1 MPLKK
6 KSIFVF
12 DDNMAYRTFLLV
24 PPVQYYG
31 MSDQY
36 GLVTSS
42 IVYLDLQ
49 MSLFAP
55 GLEQYDP
62 VFDTSLYD
70 FQPLELC
77 HTSFY
82 PQEEGSSCPS
92 SGEYKIMSSITLPA
106 VAGYKSWLYT
116 GYKGTA
122 ELSIYQ
128 GSDSSSAVLG
138 QCTLNIY
145 TEVERDEDGNV
156 IMANIPNGFDTLVVV
171 LSCVAVMLLLGI
183 CVLYCSCRRRGSKV
197 GVSQLKK
204 LPSFRPIR
212 PTKFSFKPE
221 EVDGAFKIMEEATD
235 NETNKGWKNT
245 PEPTRGFFN
254 CSA

>member
-1 MPLKK
+1 
-6 KSIFVF
+6 
-12 DDNMAYRTFLLV
+12 MAYTTFLLV

-36 GLVTSS
+36 GLVSSS

-62 VFDTSLYD
+62 VFETSLYD
-70 FQPLELC
+70 FQPIELC

-92 SGEYKIMSSITLPA
+92 SGEYKIMSSITLPS

-122 ELSIYQ
+122 KLFIYQ
-128 GSDSSSAVLG
+128 GSDSGSAVLG
-138 QCTLNIY
+138 QCNLNIY

-204 LPSFRPIR
+204 LPSFTPK
-212 PTKFSFKPE
+212 KFSFKPE

-235 NETNKGWKNT
+235 DETNRAWKNT

-254 CSA
+254 WSA